1 MYNQIYDYFENNKIF
16 TNRQLGFR
24 FEKSTKD
31 GVTSLVIDVVKSIEK
46 KIMIKLFKANYLIAK
61 V

>member
-1 MYNQIYDYFENNKIF
+1 MYNQIYDYFANNKIF

-24 FEKSTKD
+24 FENSTKD